1 MKKSIIRVLS
11 VCLVFML
18 VLSVV
23 PMQAQAKTTVKIN
36 KTKTTIY
43 VGKSTTLK
51 ITGTSKKITWS
62 SSNKKV
68 ATVSSKGKV
77 TAKKKGTATITAK
90 VSGKSYKCK
99 VTVKNPYLNATK
111 KKLEVNKTYTLKL
124 TGATAKKY
132 TSSKKSVATVNS
144 KGKITAVKAGTA
156 TITVTDSNKKTYKCV
171 ITVTSK
177 ETTHTHSYT
186 AKVTTPATCT
196 TNGVKTYTCSCG
208 DSYTEIIK
216 ATGHSWDEGK
226 ITTEPTCTTEGVKTF
241 TCKNCGEIKT
251 ETIEKIEH
259 NYTWETNGNTRTM
272 KCSCGATKGVTET
285 CYNGYWGYYDSAMAT
300 ELFNLCNS
308 ARQEA
313 QYVEYDAIGNIVY
326 NGNVQAVS
334 RDGSLDAL
342 ATSRAVEVLSS
353 WSHEGKDVDSYYISE
368 NLAKGFDTVFDIVC
382 AWSASH
388 DHAATMTYQYYT
400 RAGAAWFWYDQDG
413 TGENLIG
420 VAVMEYGE

>member
-1 MKKSIIRVLS
+1 MKKSIIKAFS

-111 KKLEVNKTYTLKL
+111 KKLEVKKTYTLKL

-132 TSSKKSVATVNS
+132 TSSKKSVATVSS

-171 ITVTSK
+171 ITVTNK
-177 ETTHTHSYT
+177 KPTHTHSYT

-196 TNGVKTYTCSCG
+196 TNGVKTYTC
-208 DSYTEIIK
+208 
-216 ATGHSWDEGK
+216 
-226 ITTEPTCTTEGVKTF
+226 
-241 TCKNCGEIKT
+241 KNCGKIKT
-251 ETIEKIEH
+251 VTIEKADH
-259 NYTWETNGNTRTM
+259 NYQWETNSNTRTM